1 MRKQTFVHVTHS
13 ISRAAGGLFES
24 VRHLSQ
30 GVQRSTQAEVL
41 VLALEDERSA
51 VDAAEWKP
59 LAVSTHPVL
68 GPQKFGYSPALNRK
82 LKHANPDLVH
92 LHGLWKYPSLAVW
105 RWARQTNRPL
115 IISPHGMLE
124 PWALHQSKTQ
134 KLVANLLYQ
143 RACLQIAKCI
153 RATSAQELTS
163 IRQAGFRNP
172 VALVPNGVELPH
184 LPPRPNPEPTIAKR
198 RRVLFLSR
206 IHPKKGLLNL
216 VEAWSTLRPRHW
228 ELLIVGPVEVGHLA
242 EVQRAVASHALQDSV
257 SFGGPVWGESRNA
270 VYQSADLFVL
280 PSFSENFGLVI
291 AEALANGLP
300 VITTHATPWR
310 ELSEHHCGWWS
321 DVGIAPLI
329 ESLKE
334 AFAMSAAELRQM
346 GNRGRKLIE
355 SQYAWEPLGLQ
366 MAAVYEWMLGGP
378 RPSCLIND

>member
-1 MRKQTFVHVTHS
+1 
-13 ISRAAGGLFES
+13 
-24 VRHLSQ
+24 
-30 GVQRSTQAEVL
+30 
-41 VLALEDERSA
+41 
-51 VDAAEWKP
+51 
-59 LAVSTHPVL
+59 
-68 GPQKFGYSPALNRK
+68 
-82 LKHANPDLVH
+82 
-92 LHGLWKYPSLAVW
+92 
-105 RWARQTNRPL
+105 
-115 IISPHGMLE
+115 
-124 PWALHQSKTQ
+124 
-134 KLVANLLYQ
+134 LVANLLYQ

-228 ELLIVGPVEVGHLA
+228 ELLIVGPDEVGHLA

-257 SFGGPVWGESRNA
+257 SFGSPVWGESRNA

-346 GNRGRKLIE
+346 GNRGRQLIE
-355 SQYAWEPLGLQ
+355 SRYAWEPLGSQ

-378 RPSCLIND
+378 RPDYIIDD